1 MMTHTRGCSDPARNL
16 VRQWS

>member
-1 MMTHTRGCSDPARNL
+1 MMTHTRGCSDPARSL